1 MGDLTICPSSDVGA
15 SPGVEPGAEA
25 AAGAETKAVGAVRG
39 GAAGGGASTMPSF
52 PPEPPFTIFTFS
64 SPSVISSSAIPDSST
79 RSISFFNLRK
89 SMLPSFRSGHQR
101 PFPRGFDSEN
111 FQFER
116 KANCSA
122 NSYARLPRPQI
133 VPTAMSEKYEWRRND
148 SLLG

>member
-15 SPGVEPGAEA
+15 SPGVEPGAEP
-25 AAGAETKAVGAVRG
+25 GAETGTGGAVRG
-39 GAAGGGASTMPSF
+39 GAAAGDGASTMPSF

-101 PFPRGFDSEN
+101 PFPRGFDSES
-111 FQFER
+111 FQFEC
-116 KANCSA
+116 KAIYSA
-122 NSYARLPRPQI
+122 SPYARPPRPQV
-133 VPTAMSEKYEWRRND
+133 VPTARSGKYEWRRND